1 LVAEVCEIV
10 RGVASKKRIHLR
22 KEIDGELSTIEA
34 DARSLKQILYNYLS
48 NAVKF
53 TPEEGVVTLRVK
65 PDGAAYYRIEV
76 EDTGI
81 GIKSED
87 LSRLFGE
94 FQQLDA
100 SSAKKYPGT
109 GLGLA
114 LTKRIAEAQGGRVG
128 VNSAPDKGS
137 VFHAILPRSQR
148 DGDTVKESAAT
159 FPEIERI

>member
-1 LVAEVCEIV
+1 VGRTLYELVVPPDLVEEARQATLEAIEVGSMVFESLRRRKDGTVINVDVTNKAV
-10 RGVASKKRIHLR
+10 R
-22 KEIDGELSTIEA
+22 
-34 DARSLKQILYNYLS
+34 
-48 NAVKF
+48 
-53 TPEEGVVTLRVK
+53 
-65 PDGAAYYRIEV
+65 DGAAYYRIEV

-87 LSRLFGE
+87 LSRLFVE

-137 VFHAILPRSQR
+137 VFHAILPRCQR
-148 DGDTVKESAAT
+148 DGDTVKESAKT